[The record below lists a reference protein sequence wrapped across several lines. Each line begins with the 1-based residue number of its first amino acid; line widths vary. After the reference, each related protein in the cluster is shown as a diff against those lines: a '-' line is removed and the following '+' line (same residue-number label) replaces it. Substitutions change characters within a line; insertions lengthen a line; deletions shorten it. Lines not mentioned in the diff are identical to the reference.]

1 MSEPERALN
10 NCIKAEEIAGELGC
24 DPDVARAA
32 AEILKQRVLP
42 SELTGACQNREP
54 WLWHGYLGPGK
65 MTLLTSQW
73 KSGKTTLVSIL
84 LKRMETGG
92 ELAGLAVAAG
102 RAAVFTEEGKPDW
115 KLRHQKLHLANNT
128 TLFPLPFLGKPS
140 MVEWR
145 GLVQAMLYLQ
155 RHEGLSLV
163 VIDPLSIFMPGNNE
177 NSAAA
182 VMDCLLPLRALTAAG
197 LAVLLCIIRARGR
210 AWRVSR
216 RVAAAP
222 CPATW
227 TR

>member
-115 KLRHQKLHLANNT
+115 KLRHQKLHLAN
-128 TLFPLPFLGKPS
+128 
-140 MVEWR
+140 
-145 GLVQAMLYLQ
+145 
-155 RHEGLSLV
+155 SLV
-163 VIDPLSIFMPGNNE
+163 NAQMAELFFDFGMP
-177 NSAAA
+177 
-182 VMDCLLPLRALTAAG
+182 M
-197 LAVLLCIIRARGR
+197 I
-210 AWRVSR
+210 
-216 RVAAAP
+216 VAANNPYEQVSVKKIEGTMTVSVADGRLTISNASGSKNNKIDFVEITP
-222 CPATW
+222 L
-227 TR
+227 